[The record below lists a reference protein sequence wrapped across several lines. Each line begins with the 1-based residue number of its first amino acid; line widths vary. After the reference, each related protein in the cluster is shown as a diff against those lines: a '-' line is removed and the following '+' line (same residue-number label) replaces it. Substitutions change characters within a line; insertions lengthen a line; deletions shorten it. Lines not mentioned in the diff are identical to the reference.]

1 MISAPE
7 KSEEASDF
15 RIGVDDDAV
24 SNGEIRYDRAAKL
37 AAVAIDARIDG
48 AENFYVQDG
57 SLRKEVERISVRMAK
72 TGLQVKRQNGS
83 CGHPNGFDSRAGNLR
98 ASGSCKRRE
107 HTGGTQDYGKKSR
120 HGLDLSSVV
129 DKRQR

>member
-7 KSEEASDF
+7 KNEEASDF

-57 SLRKEVERISVRMAK
+57 SLGKDVERISFRMAK
-72 TGLQVKRQNGS
+72 TGLQVKGQNRSWQDPEGVNGGS
-83 CGHPNGFDSRAGNLR
+83 RNLR
-98 ASGSCKRRE
+98 RSSSGEQTGDTQE
-107 HTGGTQDYGKKSR
+107 HGKKSR
-120 HGLDLSSVV
+120 HGLGLSSAE
-129 DKRQR
+129 DKRY